1 MMRLGINMPEIFDGD
16 LDRYYRWN
24 INSTTNA
31 VLTNPD
37 EYQVISQVYTVHK
50 DILRSK
56 GYDERKL
63 KEGDDLLI
71 EKILKIGRAQSN

>member
-16 LDRYYRWN
+16 LDRYYWWN
-24 INSTTNA
+24 INSAANA

-50 DILRSK
+50 IILKGR

-63 KEGDDLLI
+63 EEGDDLLI
-71 EKILKIGRAQSN
+71 ERILKMGRAQSN

>member
-1 MMRLGINMPEIFDGD
+1 MMRIGINTPEIFDGD